1 MEKTINKVIEAVSKC
16 SIFPKVKG
24 GEGFNRRNTL
34 SISRIKILNLTQRLG
49 KRGRFEIGSVWLLKV
64 IMIPTML
71 LLMFSCSSPKRNM
84 GDISKL
90 SFKPKRVSVLHEEKI
105 NLPADDVFHLAT
117 SIEKLNNINAWRFST
132 FFSKNEN
139 NENHSVLAENFTR
152 RFLLNQPGTTFWYT
166 TKYDLKNRVFHAILI
181 DEGFVIG
188 KYEFQAQDTGKDNTI
203 IKNSLMYTAL
213 NEEGVKVLDKNIE
226 TKMLEMLKLMSQ
238 SIKHYAKTGKIFK
251 ADKMDKLEIAPP
263 GPFEAK
269 RVKSFTR
276 VKVKASLNESFHMPG
291 GPEEIPWI
299 PGWNFDTLYSES
311 GMTEYNYVALENGVA
326 RYMFFDPNMIC
337 YWYVS
342 LYDEKNHVF
351 NVNMVISGEAVGRLE
366 FVFEETDEGDT
377 IWNIASTW
385 TALTKKG
392 NKLME
397 RKSAFLKEDTIQ
409 KRNDRMVQFLGECA
423 ISYKEA
429 GKKAKVPLFTKLKIA
444 SSVIWANITNP

>member
-1 MEKTINKVIEAVSKC
+1 MEKTINKYV
-16 SIFPKVKG
+16 
-24 GEGFNRRNTL
+24 
-34 SISRIKILNLTQRLG
+34 Q
-49 KRGRFEIGSVWLLKV
+49 LLKV
-64 IMIPTML
+64 IMISVML
-71 LLMFSCSSPKRNM
+71 CFMFGCFAPKRNM

-117 SIEKLNNINAWRFST
+117 SIEKLNHINPWRFSI
-132 FFSKNEN
+132 FFLKNEN

-181 DEGFVIG
+181 DEGLVIG
-188 KYEFQAQDTGKDNTI
+188 KYEIEVRDTGEGNTL

-226 TKMLEMLKLMSQ
+226 HKMLEMLKLISK
-238 SIKHYAKTGKIFK
+238 SVKHYAKTGKKFK
-251 ADKMDKLEIAPP
+251 ADKIDKLEIEPP
-263 GPFEAK
+263 EPFEPK
-269 RVKSFTR
+269 RVKSFAK
-276 VKVKASLNESFHMPG
+276 VKVKASPNESFHMPG

-311 GMTEYNYVALENGVA
+311 GMTEDNYIALESGVA
-326 RYMFFDPNMIC
+326 RYMFLDSDLNC

-351 NVNMVISGEAVGRLE
+351 NTNMIISGEVVGRLE
-366 FVFEETDEGDT
+366 FVFEETDEGYT
-377 IWNIASTW
+377 IWNITSTW
-385 TALTKKG
+385 TALTEKG
-392 NKLME
+392 NKMM
-397 RKSAFLKEDTIQ
+397 KQKGAFMKEDTIQ

-423 ISYKEA
+423 LYYKET
-429 GKKAKVPLFTKLKIA
+429 GKKVKMPLLTKLKIA

>member
-1 MEKTINKVIEAVSKC
+1 MEKTINKYIV
-16 SIFPKVKG
+16 
-24 GEGFNRRNTL
+24 
-34 SISRIKILNLTQRLG
+34 
-49 KRGRFEIGSVWLLKV
+49 LLKV
-64 IMIPTML
+64 VMIPAML
-71 LLMFSCSSPKRNM
+71 LFFMVGCSAPKKNM

-90 SFKPKRVSVLHEEKI
+90 SFKPKRVSVLHEENI
-105 NLPADDVFHLAT
+105 NMPADEVFHLAA
-117 SIEKLNNINAWRFST
+117 SVEKFNNINAWRFSV
-132 FFSKNEN
+132 FFLRNEN

-152 RFLLNQPGTTFWYT
+152 RFLLNQPGTTYWYT

-181 DEGFVIG
+181 DKGLVMG
-188 KYEFQAQDTGKDNTI
+188 KYEFEARDTGEGNTL
-203 IKNSLMYTAL
+203 IKNSLIYTAL

-226 TKMLEMLKLMSQ
+226 TKMLEMLKLMSK

-251 ADKMDKLEIAPP
+251 ADKMDGLEIAPP

-269 RVKSFTR
+269 RVRSFNK
-276 VKVKASLNESFHMPG
+276 VKVKTSPNESFHMPG

-311 GMTEYNYVALENGVA
+311 GMTEDNYIALENGVV
-326 RYMFFDPNMIC
+326 RYMFLDPDLSC

-342 LYDEKNHVF
+342 LYDKKNHVF
-351 NVNMVISGEAVGRLE
+351 NVNMIISGEVVGRLE
-366 FVFEETDEGDT
+366 FVFEETDEGYT

-385 TALTKKG
+385 TSLTEKG

-397 RKSAFLKEDTIQ
+397 RKSVFMREDNIQ

-423 ISYKEA
+423 LYYKET

-444 SSVIWANITNP
+444 SSVIWAKMINH

>member
-1 MEKTINKVIEAVSKC
+1 MEKTINKYV
-16 SIFPKVKG
+16 G
-24 GEGFNRRNTL
+24 
-34 SISRIKILNLTQRLG
+34 
-49 KRGRFEIGSVWLLKV
+49 LLKV
-64 IMIPTML
+64 IMIPAML
-71 LLMFSCSSPKRNM
+71 LLFMVGCSAPKRNM

-90 SFKPKRVSVLHEEKI
+90 PFKPKRVSVLHEEKI
-105 NLPADDVFHLAT
+105 NLPADEVFHLAT
-117 SIEKLNNINAWRFST
+117 SIEKLSNINPWRFSV
-132 FFSKNEN
+132 FFLKNEN

-181 DEGFVIG
+181 DEGLVMG
-188 KYEFQAQDTGKDNTI
+188 KYEIEARDTGEGNTF
-203 IKNSLMYTAL
+203 IKSSLMYTAL

-226 TKMLEMLKLMSQ
+226 YKMLEMLKLISK
-238 SIKHYAKTGKIFK
+238 SGKHYEKTGKIFK
-251 ADKMDKLEIAPP
+251 ADKLDKLEIAPP

-269 RVKSFTR
+269 RVTSFNK
-276 VKVKASLNESFHMPG
+276 VKVKASPNESFHMPG

-311 GMTEYNYVALENGVA
+311 GMTEYNYVALENGVV
-326 RYMFFDPNMIC
+326 RYMFLDPDLNC

-351 NVNMVISGEAVGRLE
+351 NVNMIISGEVVGRLE
-366 FVFEETDEGDT
+366 FVFEETDEGHT

-385 TALTKKG
+385 TALTEKG

-397 RKSAFLKEDTIQ
+397 RKSVFMKEDTIQ

-423 ISYKEA
+423 LYYKET
-429 GKKAKVPLFTKLKIA
+429 GNIAKVSLLKKLKIA
-444 SSVIWANITNP
+444 SSVIWANIINP

>member
-1 MEKTINKVIEAVSKC
+1 MN
-16 SIFPKVKG
+16 
-24 GEGFNRRNTL
+24 
-34 SISRIKILNLTQRLG
+34 ISRIKILSLTQRLG
-49 KRGRFEIGSVWLLKV
+49 KRGRFGIGSIGLLKV
-64 IMIPTML
+64 IMIPAIL
-71 LLMFSCSSPKRNM
+71 LFFMVGCSAPKRNM

-90 SFKPKRVSVLHEEKI
+90 YFKPKRVSVLHEEQI

-117 SIEKLNNINAWRFST
+117 SIEKLNNTKPWQFSV
-132 FFSKNEN
+132 FFLKNVN

-152 RFLLNQPGTTFWYT
+152 RFLLNQPGTTFLYT

-188 KYEFQAQDTGKDNTI
+188 KYEVEAQDTGEGNTL

-213 NEEGVKVLDKNIE
+213 NEQGVKVLDKNIE
-226 TKMLEMLKLMSQ
+226 TNMLEMLKLMNK

-251 ADKMDKLEIAPP
+251 ADKLDGLEIAPP
-263 GPFEAK
+263 EPFKAK
-269 RVKSFTR
+269 RVSSFNK
-276 VKVKASLNESFHMPG
+276 VKVKASPNESFHMPG

-326 RYMFFDPNMIC
+326 RYMFLDPDLNC

-351 NVNMVISGEAVGRLE
+351 NVNMIISGEVVGRLE

-385 TALTKKG
+385 TALTEKG
-392 NKLME
+392 NQLME
-397 RKSAFLKEDTIQ
+397 RKGAFLKDDSVQ

-423 ISYKEA
+423 NYYKETD
-429 GKKAKVPLFTKLKIA
+429 KKVKMPLLTKLKIA
-444 SSVIWANITNP
+444 SSIIWEKMTNH